1 MEHLTKKIK
10 NKRYITHEK
19 EVALNSKFI
28 KVLKKYN
35 KIQYICI
42 TNQAGVATGDLNKNK
57 LLKINQKLK
66 KLLKNKIYIKK
77 FFSNTDHYKSNSFY
91 RKPNPG
97 MFLDAAKKYKFLLDQ
112 TIYIGDDLRDII
124 ASYNAS
130 TDCYFLGK
138 KNLNLIENKNLIKI
152 SLEKYIKNKNDK
164 K

>member
-42 TNQAGVATGDLNKNK
+42 TNQAWSCNWRFKKNK

-66 KLLKNKIYIKK
+66 KLLKIK
-77 FFSNTDHYKSNSFY
+77 F
-91 RKPNPG
+91 
-97 MFLDAAKKYKFLLDQ
+97 
-112 TIYIGDDLRDII
+112 I
-124 ASYNAS
+124 
-130 TDCYFLGK
+130 
-138 KNLNLIENKNLIKI
+138 
-152 SLEKYIKNKNDK
+152 
-164 K
+164 